1 VDAFG
6 SSSNFPDTGACSSV
20 IAYKASIADS
30 SGGMRNRFLAN
41 LVARSNL
48 ICSQTEAQIV
58 GTNDLINFSLG
69 ETTTILAGAGALVT
83 GLTSA
88 KILAGSAA
96 ITNATRSQVNEVFYE
111 NALKAAIVQ
120 KINGLR
126 SDKLAKI
133 VPATI
138 DKDTGLPVTLT
149 KFSTED
155 MLNAVQDYHNTC
167 SFFAGI
173 TGLTQPGATV
183 SSKDVA
189 AIAAEVKSAVDSEIK
204 GSPNAKASKGGTE
217 AAKSN

>member
-1 VDAFG
+1 
-6 SSSNFPDTGACSSV
+6 
-20 IAYKASIADS
+20 
-30 SGGMRNRFLAN
+30 MRNRFLAA

-88 KILAGSAA
+88 KILSGSAA

-126 SDKLAKI
+126 ADKLAQI
-133 VPATI
+133 APAAI
-138 DKDTGLPVTLT
+138 DKATGLPVPLT

-155 MLNAVQDYHNTC
+155 MLNAVQEYHNTC
-167 SFFAGI
+167 SFYAGI
-173 TGLTQPGATV
+173 TGLTQTGTTV
-183 SSKDVA
+183 TSKDVA
-189 AIAAEVKSAVDSEIK
+189 AIGAEVKRIVGSETN
-204 GSPNAKASKGGTE
+204 GSQNGNGSSPATTDNSGPKPKAGKSGTDVAKPK
-217 AAKSN
+217 